1 MTNEP
6 SDRSTGR
13 RQAPTVVLAG
23 AGPALQTALGQGLR
37 GRGIELHL
45 AATAPEGIGCALAV
59 RPDVLVL
66 CEAAADSGGI
76 ALLRA
81 LRREEA
87 LEAVPVIV
95 LSARSDAA
103 ARVLAL
109 RAGASDVVAASC
121 DAGELLERIQAQL
134 RLGQARDAAMA
145 RARSEE
151 RRRLARDVHD
161 RLGQLLTA
169 ANIDLRLL
177 ERRTEGGS
185 GVPPREDVLRE
196 LGAARSSIEQAIAS
210 VQDIAQ
216 LLRAP
221 ELDAGG
227 LAAALRGEAEHFQR
241 RYGLGCSVRH
251 AGARHVEPP
260 PAVAGE
266 LLGICR
272 EALTNV
278 LRHADATEVQIQ
290 LAVRGRDLLLRVC
303 DNGVGIA
310 RAAAHDPAAL
320 GIAGMAERAGVIGAS
335 LRIRG
340 RPGCGTILSVR
351 RRLLLS

>member
-1 MTNEP
+1 MTDER
-6 SDRSTGR
+6 SDRSPGR
-13 RQAPTVVLAG
+13 RQASRVVLAG
-23 AGPALQTALGQGLR
+23 AEPARQAGLVQGLR
-37 GRGIELHL
+37 RRGVELHL
-45 AATAPEGIGCALAV
+45 ASTAREGIGCALSIG
-59 RPDVLVL
+59 PDVLVL
-66 CEAAADSGGI
+66 CAAADAGGI

-87 LEAVPVIV
+87 LEAVPVIL
-95 LSARSDAA
+95 LSPPSNAA

-109 RAGASDVVAASC
+109 RAGASDVMAASS
-121 DAGELLERIQAQL
+121 DAGELIERIQAQL
-134 RLGQARDAAMA
+134 RLGQARRAATE

-151 RRRLARDVHD
+151 RRRLAREVHD

-177 ERRTEGGS
+177 ERRTQES
-185 GVPPREDVLRE
+185 AGVPPRDELLRE
-196 LGAARSSIEQAIAS
+196 LGSARSSVEQAIAS

-221 ELDAGG
+221 ELEAGG

-241 RYGLGCSVRH
+241 RFGLGCSVRH
-251 AGARHVEPP
+251 AGAACVEPP

-266 LLGICR
+266 LLCICR

-278 LRHADATEVQIQ
+278 LRHADATLVQIQ

-303 DNGVGIA
+303 DDGVGIP
-310 RAAAHDPAAL
+310 RGAAHAPAAI
-320 GIAGMAERAGVIGAS
+320 GIAGMAERACSIGAC
-335 LRIRG
+335 LHIRG

-351 RRLLLS
+351 WRLLPS